1 MAEKVEPSPLTQ
13 SHTISPPPSYV
24 EVKCTSSGNTRRFAP
39 GTDAGF
45 AVRLINRKL
54 KKTMM
59 VVSHI
64 EAVKDG
70 EEPIAF
76 GPNSVLINFGN
87 GWMLQTVTDSGVKN
101 GDGQFIAGYI
111 SPIVSGV
118 PGLERKVSKPISPL
132 YFVKIVFA
140 FIMIFV
146 LGAIFTLLLDNLPEL
161 ILFVKSIV

>member
-1 MAEKVEPSPLTQ
+1 MAEEVEPSPLTQ
-13 SHTISPPPSYV
+13 SHTISPPHYV
-24 EVKCTSSGNTRRFAP
+24 EVKCTSSGNSRRFAA

-45 AVRLINRKL
+45 AVSLINRKL

-87 GWMLQTVTDSGVKN
+87 GWMLQTVTDSGN
-101 GDGQFIAGYI
+101 PMQLDGAEMWSDAIALQ
-111 SPIVSGV
+111 SDVATSLLFSV
-118 PGLERKVSKPISPL
+118 
-132 YFVKIVFA
+132 
-140 FIMIFV
+140 
-146 LGAIFTLLLDNLPEL
+146 TLQLWCNV
-161 ILFVKSIV
+161 IAAS